1 MTKEV
6 FHYRVDKFRKGGSVT
21 GLSRRLSYNLADA
34 VSMVAM
40 GVTVSGEAEV
50 SIPDIDFFFFEC
62 FGFLVIAIFVWLYML
77 TAKKYVYNPFKV
89 S

>member
-1 MTKEV
+1 ML
-6 FHYRVDKFRKGGSVT
+6 FPIA
-21 GLSRRLSYNLADA
+21 YNLADA

-40 GVTVSGEAEV
+40 GVRVSGEAEA
-50 SIPDIDFFFFEC
+50 SIPDIDFFFFKC

-77 TAKKYVYNPFKV
+77 TAKKYVYNPMKV